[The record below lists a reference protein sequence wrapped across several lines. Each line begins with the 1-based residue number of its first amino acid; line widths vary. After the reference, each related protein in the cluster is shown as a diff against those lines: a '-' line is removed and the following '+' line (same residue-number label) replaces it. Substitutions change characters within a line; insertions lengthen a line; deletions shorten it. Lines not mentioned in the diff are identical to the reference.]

1 MLQQKFPLDTLSS
14 QPHGLLLG
22 RLETCQI
29 RFPPDARMIGR
40 EHACLVIRPEGVFLV
55 GLHQNGTF
63 VDGAVVGQGGQIELH
78 YGARIQLGKGGP
90 ILVLRELPEVPAP
103 PRAVFFAG
111 RTVVEP
117 RQESDQDLRAEIDAL
132 KTANQ
137 ELDRQNQELR
147 AEKESLKVQVQNLQ
161 QRSAPPLPPAPSA
174 STSPPSQT
182 TPRTAAEAQAT
193 LQRFSQGLL
202 QLQKSLSGEQPNLS
216 ELQGKLELLI
226 FDLDDLHR
234 VVSGR

>member
-1 MLQQKFPLDTLSS
+1 MLQQKFSLEALAT

-40 EHACLVIRPEGVFLV
+40 EHAGLMMRPEGVFLV

-90 ILVLRELPEVPAP
+90 ILVLREQAELP
-103 PRAVFFAG
+103 PRAVSYG
-111 RTVVEP
+111 SQTVIEARP
-117 RQESDQDLRAEIDAL
+117 ESDQDLRAQIEAL
-132 KTANQ
+132 KMANE
-137 ELDRQNQELR
+137 ELDRQNQELNR
-147 AEKESLKVQVQNLQ
+147 QNQELNRQNQELRTKKESTAPPSVPTSS
-161 QRSAPPLPPAPSA
+161 SAP
-174 STSPPSQT
+174 TPPSS
-182 TPRTAAEAQAT
+182 AEAQAT

-234 VVSGR
+234 VVTGR